1 MCVVCL
7 CVVCVCSFMNYLWYM
22 VAYRLTKVGNPTVGF
37 PVGKHT
43 MTYVS
48 FPLPPPFPPTS
59 PYSPPYIV
67 WQSVVIL
74 QIYFATSE
82 KLVMVLHSAVLI
94 RDISNGHFTR
104 LIWFVGR

>member
-48 FPLPPPFPPTS
+48 FPLPPPFPPTP

-74 QIYFATSE
+74 QPLLRHVRKACDGFA
-82 KLVMVLHSAVLI
+82 
-94 RDISNGHFTR
+94 FCCPY
-104 LIWFVGR
+104 